1 MGAVHIIMSPPRNRF
16 SPKHVLV
23 VDVTRKMM
31 MYILFSFI
39 IAFSCAVDCS
49 VLDNEVHDTNDVK
62 CAVPE
67 TLRQEIKNYE
77 PVVNKIID
85 SIVYGRFR
93 GRTWRT
99 LAYFVDKFGSRI
111 AGSENLENAIDF
123 MLNQSSQ
130 FGLENVH
137 GEEAVVPHW
146 VRGNESA
153 VLVSPRTQKLPMLG
167 LGSSVGTP
175 PEGIKAEVLV
185 VTSFDEL
192 QEKAA
197 LVPGKIVVFNE
208 PFKSYGETV
217 QYRTQGA
224 SKAARLGAVATL
236 IRSVTPFSLATPHT
250 GQQDYADNVTHIPTA
265 CITVEDA
272 EMLHRMAKRGDK
284 LVIHLKMEAHT
295 LKPATSRNTIA
306 EIVGSSEPEKVVVVS
321 GHLDSWDVG
330 QGAMDD
336 GGGAFISWNTLVIL
350 KKLGLRPRRT
360 IRCILW
366 TAEEEGLIGA
376 QAYVKAH
383 KNETRNLDYVMESD
397 EGTFLPMGLS
407 FSGSEKAG
415 CILQEVLKLFK
426 PIGASRYS
434 TPQVGGS
441 DIALWTDVGV
451 PSSSLI
457 NANEHYFWFHH
468 TAADMVTVEDPHVL
482 DLCTAIWTAAAYVV
496 ADLSADIPRD

>member
-1 MGAVHIIMSPPRNRF
+1 MKIVHAG
-16 SPKHVLV
+16 HA
-23 VDVTRKMM
+23 TCKMM
-31 MYILFSFI
+31 FNIIFLFV
-39 IAFSCAVDCS
+39 IAFSCVVNCS
-49 VLDNEVHDTNDVK
+49 VLDNEVRDRDDMK
-62 CAVPE
+62 CTVSE
-67 TLRQEIKNYE
+67 TLRQEIQNYK

-123 MLNQSSQ
+123 MLSQSTQ
-130 FGLENVH
+130 IGLENVH

-146 VRGNESA
+146 IRGNESA
-153 VLVSPRTQKLPMLG
+153 VLVSPRIQKLPMLG

-175 PEGIKAEVLV
+175 PEGIVAEVLV

-192 QEKAA
+192 EDKAA

-217 QYRTQGA
+217 KYRTQGA

-236 IRSVTPFSLATPHT
+236 IRSVTPFSLGTPHT
-250 GQQDYADNVTHIPTA
+250 GYQDYADNVPHIPTA
-265 CITVEDA
+265 CITIEDA
-272 EMLHRMAKRGDK
+272 EMLHRMAQRGDK
-284 LVIHLKMEAHT
+284 LVIHLKMDAHT
-295 LKPATSRNTIA
+295 LEPVTSRNTIA

-336 GGGAFISWNTLVIL
+336 GGGAFISWNTVAIL

-376 QAYVKAH
+376 KAYVKAH
-383 KNETRNLDYVMESD
+383 KNETKNLDYVMESD

-407 FSGSEKAG
+407 FSGSHQAG

-426 PIGASRYS
+426 PIGGSRYS

-457 NANEHYFWFHH
+457 NANQHYFWFHH

-482 DLCTAIWTAAAYVV
+482 DLCTAIWAAAAYVV
-496 ADLSADIPRD
+496 ADLSADMPKDLGSFLSQAS